1 LRGRLLGAVRVL
13 RSEREGLRERLL
25 VVAFGLAA
33 VGGLCLAV
41 GAIRDDFGVLALVC
55 SALVSLALVSFS
67 APTYRLFTLAG
78 ALMAFRALAALSL
91 PDVAY
96 GYVSTA
102 YLAMFLTVLVRLLW
116 LEDRRMLWLLPATLP
131 LPGLN

>member
-1 LRGRLLGAVRVL
+1 MRVL

-33 VGGLCLAV
+33 AGGLCLTV
-41 GAIRDDFGVLALVC
+41 VAIRDDFGVLALVC
-55 SALVSLALVSFS
+55 SALVALALVAFS
-67 APTYRLFTLAG
+67 APTYRLFSLAG
-78 ALMAFRALAALSL
+78 GLMAFRALAALTL

>member
-1 LRGRLLGAVRVL
+1 MRVL

-25 VVAFGLAA
+25 AAAFGLAV

-41 GAIRDDFGVLALVC
+41 DSVRDDFGVLALVC
-55 SALVSLALVSFS
+55 SALTSLALVAYA
-67 APTYRLFTLAG
+67 APTYRLFSLAG
-78 ALMAFRALAALSL
+78 GLMFVRAVAALTL
-91 PDVAY
+91 PGVAY
-96 GYVSTA
+96 GYVSAA
-102 YLAMFLTVLVRLLW
+102 YLAMFLTVLVRFLW